1 MPSTSFFLGLKI
13 NRLNINKIEK
23 MKKAFK
29 RLSLVCTL
37 FATILFTSCSEAFWM
52 GMLAGMMSYPYGSYD
67 SYGSSYNSYG
77 SGSVYSTTPTYSTNS
92 TYTPSSS
99 SSSSTQQRQPRKCS
113 ACDGTGRV
121 IKNDVA
127 SFGQTKYCS
136 ECKKTVSASHY
147 HGTCPSCKGKG
158 YW

>member
-1 MPSTSFFLGLKI
+1 
-13 NRLNINKIEK
+13 
-23 MKKAFK
+23 MKKAFRK
-29 RLSLVCTL
+29 LSLVCTI

-52 GMLAGMMSYPYGSYD
+52 GMLAGMMSYPYGG
-67 SYGSSYNSYG
+67 YGSSYSSYG
-77 SGSVYSTTPTYSTNS
+77 GSVYSTTPTYTATPTYSTNS

-99 SSSSTQQRQPRKCS
+99 SSSTTTQKREQKKCG

-121 IKNDVA
+121 IKNDA
-127 SFGQTKYCS
+127 TSFGQTKYCS